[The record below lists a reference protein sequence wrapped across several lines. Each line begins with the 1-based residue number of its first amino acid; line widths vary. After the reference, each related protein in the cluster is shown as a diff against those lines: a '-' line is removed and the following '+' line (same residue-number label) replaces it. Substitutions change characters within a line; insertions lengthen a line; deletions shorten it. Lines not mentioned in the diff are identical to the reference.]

1 MQHFLAVDESTKSA
15 PWNMNG
21 LHSHPHYE
29 IYFLTKGTREYFFTN
44 KSYHIEAP
52 CIMIVPPHTMHMT
65 EGGPFER
72 INVDVSVDFLNG
84 YHKAILAEQSMM
96 VLKPTSDQAKE
107 LKLLFKE
114 MIETDRHSKH
124 TDDIL
129 TALLSYALHVISKIK
144 STDTEPIAFE
154 KSYIPPLVLKAV
166 NYLNVSYGENHTL
179 DSLSKRFF
187 VSKATLIYNF
197 NKYLHCPPMDYL
209 LMLRLSKAKEKL
221 MNTDKSIKE
230 ISESCGFSSP
240 NYFSLIFKR
249 KENISPGNYRKYQS
263 TKK

>member
-1 MQHFLAVDESTKSA
+1 MHRFWEVEESVKTA

-21 LHSHPHYE
+21 LHSHTHYE
-29 IYFLTKGTREYFFTN
+29 IYYLKKGTREYFFTN
-44 KSYHIEAP
+44 TSYHIEAP
-52 CIMIVPPHTMHMT
+52 CIIIVPPYTMHMT

-72 INVDVSVDFLNG
+72 VNLDVSEDSLNE
-84 YHKAILAEQSMM
+84 YQKVILAEKSTKI
-96 VLKPTSDQAKE
+96 LKPTEEQAVE
-107 LKLLFKE
+107 LERLFKE
-114 MIETDRHSKH
+114 MIETDRHGKH
-124 TDDIL
+124 ADDIL
-129 TALLSYALHVISKIK
+129 DALFGYTFYVIDKIE
-144 STDTEPIAFE
+144 SPNMDSVSFE

-187 VSKATLIYNF
+187 VSKATIMYNF

-209 LMLRLSKAKEKL
+209 LMLRLSKAKEEL
-221 MNTDKSIKE
+221 MNTEKSIKE

-249 KENISPGNYRKYQS
+249 KENISPGNYRKYQN
-263 TKK
+263 TKR

>member
-1 MQHFLAVDESTKSA
+1 
-15 PWNMNG
+15 MNG

-29 IYFLTKGTREYFFTN
+29 IYYLTKGSREYFFTN
-44 KSYHIEAP
+44 ASHHIEAP
-52 CIMIVPPHTMHMT
+52 RLIIIPPYTMHMT

-72 INVDVSVDFLNG
+72 INIDISEDYLNE
-84 YHKAILAEQSMM
+84 YQKVILAEKSIKI
-96 VLKPTSDQAKE
+96 LKPTDSQADE
-107 LKLLFKE
+107 LLRLFKE

-124 TDDIL
+124 ADDIL
-129 TALLSYALHVISKIK
+129 NTLFAYTLHVISKIELPDMD
-144 STDTEPIAFE
+144 SVTFE

-179 DSLSKRFF
+179 DSLAKRFF
-187 VSKATLIYNF
+187 VSKATIMYNF

-209 LMLRLSKAKEKL
+209 LMLRLAKAKEEL
-221 MNTDKSIKE
+221 VNTDKSIKE

-249 KENISPGNYRKYQS
+249 KENISPGNYRKYQN

>member
-1 MQHFLAVDESTKSA
+1 MKRFLEVEESIKTV

-21 LHSHPHYE
+21 LHSHSHYE
-29 IYFLTKGTREYFFTN
+29 IFFLTKGNREYFFTN
-44 KSYHIEAP
+44 ISYHIEAP
-52 CIMIVPPHTMHMT
+52 CLIIIPPHTMHMT

-72 INVDVSVDFLNG
+72 TIIDVSEDFLND
-84 YHKAILAEQSMM
+84 YQKFVLAEKSTKI
-96 VLKPTSDQAKE
+96 LKPTEEQAKE
-107 LKLLFKE
+107 LACLFKE
-114 MIETDRHSKH
+114 MVETDRHTKH
-124 TDDIL
+124 ADDIMS
-129 TALLSYALHVISKIK
+129 ALFAYTLHFISRIEAPNMD
-144 STDTEPIAFE
+144 SVSFE
-154 KSYIPPLVLKAV
+154 KSYIPPLVLKTV

-179 DSLSKRFF
+179 DSLAKRFF
-187 VSKATLIYNF
+187 VSKATIMYNF

-209 LMLRLSKAKEKL
+209 LMLRLSKAKEEL

-249 KENISPGNYRKYQS
+249 KENISPGNYRKYQN

>member
-1 MQHFLAVDESTKSA
+1 MKKFLEVEESIKTV

-21 LHSHPHYE
+21 LHSHSHYE
-29 IYFLTKGTREYFFTN
+29 IFFLTKGEREYFFTN
-44 KSYHIEAP
+44 VEYHIQAP
-52 CIMIVPPHTMHMT
+52 CLIIIPPHTMHMT

-72 INVDVSVDFLNG
+72 TIIDVSEDYLNP
-84 YHKAILAEQSMM
+84 YQKAVLTEKSTKILKPSEEQS
-96 VLKPTSDQAKE
+96 KE
-107 LKLLFKE
+107 LLCLFRE
-114 MIETDRHSKH
+114 MVETDRHSKH
-124 TDDIL
+124 ADDVL
-129 TALLSYALHVISKIK
+129 NALFSYTLHVISKIE
-144 STDTEPIAFE
+144 SPSINSVSFE

-166 NYLNVSYGENHTL
+166 NYLNASYGENHTL
-179 DSLSKRFF
+179 ESLAKHFF
-187 VSKATLIYNF
+187 VSKATIMYNF

-209 LMLRLSKAKEKL
+209 LTLRLSRAKEEL

-249 KENISPGNYRKYQS
+249 KENISPGNYRKYQN

>member
-1 MQHFLAVDESTKSA
+1 
-15 PWNMNG
+15 MNG

-29 IYFLTKGTREYFFTN
+29 IYYLKKGTREYFFTN
-44 KSYHIEAP
+44 TSYHIEAP
-52 CIMIVPPHTMHMT
+52 CLIIVPPYTMHMT

-72 INVDVSVDFLNG
+72 INIDVAEDFLNE
-84 YHKAILAEQSMM
+84 YQRVILAEKSTKI
-96 VLKPTSDQAKE
+96 LKPSDEQARE
-107 LKLLFKE
+107 LGGLFKE
-114 MIETDRHSKH
+114 MIETDRHSKY

-129 TALLSYALHVISKIK
+129 NLLFAYALHVMSKIE
-144 STDTEPIAFE
+144 SPDMDAITFE

-209 LMLRLSKAKEKL
+209 LMLRLSKAKERL
-221 MNTDKSIKE
+221 MNTDESIKE

-249 KENISPGNYRKYQS
+249 KENISPGNYRKYQNA
-263 TKK
+263 KK